1 MGGLL
6 PRVRGVGRA
15 YVRERDATER
25 EMDQNE
31 ATSRHLLYYSNNV
44 CAVGV
49 GSGEKQGVW

>member
-31 ATSRHLLYYSNNV
+31 ATSLHLLYYSNNV